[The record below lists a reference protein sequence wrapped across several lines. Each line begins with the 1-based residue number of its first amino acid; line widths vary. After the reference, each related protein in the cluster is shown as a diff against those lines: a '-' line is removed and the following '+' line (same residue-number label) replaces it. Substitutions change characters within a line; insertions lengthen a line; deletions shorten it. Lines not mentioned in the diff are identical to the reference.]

1 MSAFRLG
8 RALCPLW
15 VKKQT
20 CAAHTP
26 MSALGHKRTYASSLH
41 LSSAAYTVA
50 NTMLYVS
57 NMPSD
62 NNAGAIPSPA

>member
-1 MSAFRLG
+1 MSRQRHFRFTPNSGHEPLNDMSAK
-8 RALCPLW
+8 C
-15 VKKQT
+15 Q
-20 CAAHTP
+20 
-26 MSALGHKRTYASSLH
+26 KRTYASSLH
-41 LSSAAYTVA
+41 LSSAMYTVA